1 MKCGFHIITI
11 STDEELFPLQ
21 DMIYEHTP
29 GGPSINITSANEHVP
44 DIETQIIFVKDKTRA
59 VRHSIHFKNPQD
71 SHNLYCLH
79 SCQYD
84 KLFPSQWR
92 SLFHPKSQD
101 HIFWRDNTL
110 LTTPRAQHFTVLPSA
125 WAWRAQEQSS
135 TTDQRRHLT
144 WTQCKWTKGIMIY
157 ES

>member
-59 VRHSIHFKNPQD
+59 VRHSIHFNKI
-71 SHNLYCLH
+71 HKILIIY
-79 SCQYD
+79 
-84 KLFPSQWR
+84 
-92 SLFHPKSQD
+92 
-101 HIFWRDNTL
+101 IV
-110 LTTPRAQHFTVLPSA
+110 FTVVSMINYFPVNG
-125 WAWRAQEQSS
+125 EVSS
-135 TTDQRRHLT
+135 ILSPKTIFSGEIIH
-144 WTQCKWTKGIMIY
+144 Y
-157 ES
+157 